1 MDEEL
6 GGIYG
11 ERVVSGTRQIKGQTT
26 GVLGFVYFVQGH
38 GGSQTHWLYYSML
51 VLLTATWSTVS
62 L

>member
-26 GVLGFVYFVQGH
+26 GVLGIYDDMIVQF
-38 GGSQTHWLYYSML
+38 
-51 VLLTATWSTVS
+51 
-62 L
+62 